1 MLNLIIITGTSGS
14 GKSTAL
20 KAFEDLGF
28 LAIDN
33 FPVRL
38 LIPYLKEVKESL
50 NEVKIALVMDIR
62 DKYFLEEYPKVFN
75 LLREK
80 NFSFEILFLDAQKE
94 VIVSRYNQ
102 TRRVHPLMKEN
113 RYNSLVE
120 AIEEEKKLLLPLKSF
135 SNLIIDT
142 SHFNVHQ
149 LRGEIFKFFKNK
161 HGTEKMVIHL
171 VAFGYKY
178 GIPYDA
184 NYIFDVRFLPNPYFH
199 PELKILNGTSEKIKS
214 YLLSFEETHR
224 FLDKFME
231 FMNFVLPFHIKE
243 GRKFLIIGIGCTGGR
258 HRSVALAELLK
269 EKLLNNFS
277 ELDVV
282 LSYRDMEKDV

>member
-1 MLNLIIITGTSGS
+1 MLNLVVITGTSGS

-38 LIPYLKEVKESL
+38 LLPYLEEISENL
-50 NEVKIALVMDIR
+50 NETKIALVMDIR
-62 DKYFLEEYPKVFN
+62 DKHFLEEYPKIFN
-75 LLREK
+75 TLKEK
-80 NFSFEILFLDAQKE
+80 KVPFEVLFLDAQKE
-94 VIVSRYNQ
+94 VIISRYNQ

-113 RYNSLVE
+113 KYNSLTE
-120 AIEEEKKLLLPLKSF
+120 AIEEEKKLLLPLKTF

-142 SHFNVHQ
+142 SYFNVHQ
-149 LRGEIFKFFKNK
+149 LRSEIFKFYRNK
-161 HGTEKMVIHL
+161 QNFDKMIVHL
-171 VAFGYKY
+171 IAFGYKY

-184 NYIFDVRFLPNPYFH
+184 NYVFDVRFLPNPYFY
-199 PELKILNGTSEKIKS
+199 PELKILDGTSEKIKNF
-214 YLLSFEETHR
+214 LLSFEETHE

-231 FMNFVLPFHIKE
+231 FINFVLPFHLKE

-258 HRSVALAELLK
+258 HRSVALVELLK
-269 EKLLNNFS
+269 EKIVNNFS
-277 ELDVV
+277 ELEVV
-282 LSYRDMEKDV
+282 LSYRDVEKDV